1 MKIAYMPK
9 LDTNMGRKSNKILQ
23 NIWGVLGLA
32 DTCLIEIV
40 DPAGSVN
47 TVCFYFDRP

>member
-1 MKIAYMPK
+1 MTK
-9 LDTNMGRKSNKILQ
+9 LDINKGCKSNKIFQ
-23 NIWGVLGLA
+23 NIWGVLGLS
-32 DTCLIEIV
+32 DMCLIEIV